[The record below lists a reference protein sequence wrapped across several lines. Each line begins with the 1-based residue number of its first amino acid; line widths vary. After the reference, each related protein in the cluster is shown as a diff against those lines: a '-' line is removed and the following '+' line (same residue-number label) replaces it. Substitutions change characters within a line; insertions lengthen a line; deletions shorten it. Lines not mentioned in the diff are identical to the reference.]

1 MNAEEQTI
9 TNDTILCGVVCNG
22 CKKTL
27 PPHTVK
33 THLEDPTNS
42 IFKCPSHKK
51 KAEGFKWGQELTKWK
66 EAYQALQ
73 ERHEHLI
80 TKTLEE
86 NEDFL
91 GEVRKSGFKD
101 GMEEESVKT
110 EALKKELAELKQENE
125 ENEGIRRDF
134 DDGLLVHSENV
145 LCSYD
150 DVGDYIWLRLKTI
163 CQEEPAL
170 QDHFDWNELIRGFKG
185 IPELKKELAELK
197 QENEN
202 LKAQLEKKQD
212 V

>member
-1 MNAEEQTI
+1 MNA
-9 TNDTILCGVVCNG
+9 
-22 CKKTL
+22 
-27 PPHTVK
+27 
-33 THLEDPTNS
+33 
-42 IFKCPSHKK
+42 
-51 KAEGFKWGQELTKWK
+51 
-66 EAYQALQ
+66 
-73 ERHEHLI
+73 
-80 TKTLEE
+80 
-86 NEDFL
+86 EDFL
-91 GEVRKSGFKD
+91 GEVRKSGFKA

-110 EALKKELAELKQENE
+110 EALKAELAKLKQENE
-125 ENEGIRRDF
+125 ENEVIRRDF

-163 CQEEPAL
+163 CQDEPAL

-202 LKAQLEKKQD
+202 LKVELAGDDARMDKMEKASKMKISKLLKENEKLKAQLEKKQD